1 MDNYKANIDDIVKK
15 TIMSSFEILKE
26 LNKTGFSEK
35 TKLIIPNYQNNR
47 SEKNEESTRVSEQE
61 LRFVFVEQLL
71 KFLPDNFFY
80 SIETPTD
87 RPYRFSEKETG
98 NISPVR
104 EEGQSGNFDLTILNK
119 DKQLVAI
126 VEFKAKSSSPH
137 AYAKDFC
144 KLWYSKEGKGKNT
157 YRYFINVF
165 ESMNKRTMNSFV
177 DKITNPNNKHSFKKQ
192 QGDIDVWVVCKSLT
206 EGQTDFEF
214 EGWDSDLKKLA

>member
-1 MDNYKANIDDIVKK
+1 MNTNTPNIDDIIKE
-15 TIMSSFEILKE
+15 TTNSSFEILKE
-26 LNKTGFSEK
+26 LKNNGSSTK
-35 TKLIIPNYQNNR
+35 TKLIIPNYQNNQ
-47 SEKNEESTRVSEQE
+47 SEDDNGDKERVSEQE

-71 KFLPDNFFY
+71 KRLPDGYYY

-87 RPYRFSEKETG
+87 RHYKFSENG
-98 NISPVR
+98 INITPVR
-104 EEGQSGNFDLTILNK
+104 EEGQSGNFDLTINK
-119 DKQLVAI
+119 DKQRVAI
-126 VEFKAKSSSPH
+126 IEFKAKSSSPH